1 MSPSEGPG
9 GAGDYP
15 AELECDVLLSDGRTA
30 RLRPIR
36 PEDGPALRAFGGKLS
51 RETVYFRFSR
61 PGGASVTRRSPTT

>member
-51 RETVYFRFSR
+51 QRDGVLPFLLAPAEHR
-61 PGGASVTRRSPTT
+61 